1 MTRVPDVVYAFV
13 LAALCVVAITILA
26 GLSLT
31 VPEVLITIALV
42 SVGAGGGAAVPRT
55 RPETPPTSAQ
65 APSAGVGI
73 IPR

>member
-1 MTRVPDVVYAFV
+1 MTRVPGDVAAFT
-13 LAALCVVAITILA
+13 LAALCVVAIAILA
-26 GLSLT
+26 GLAVP

>member
-1 MTRVPDVVYAFV
+1 MTRIPGDVAAFV
-13 LAALCVVAITILA
+13 LAALCVVAIAILA
-26 GLSLT
+26 GLSLA

-55 RPETPPTSAQ
+55 RPEIPQTPVQPASA
-65 APSAGVGI
+65 SVGV